1 MIVLVKNSDFCSVMT
16 VDSKVKRRLNV
27 TSSFLLYRSCIHFF
41 FDIALL
47 SLRFDVGTFRRLP
60 IDTTGSAQTS
70 PMIYASFRGLALAAM
85 ACQLTITN
93 GFLPMSPSPLS
104 PLKNSGELTT
114 HRTSTSSVTLSMAAD
129 TSAVSSLTPLI
140 SGDGSTC
147 YEDDLK
153 ERFQGKRVALYFSAG
168 WCPMCT
174 SFEPALMKFKAA
186 AEDSGKP
193 VEIVYV
199 PSDRSESDAGKRAE
213 SMGMVAV
220 PFEKADDYKKSFGVW
235 AGSEALKFGFG
246 GRRSGVPA
254 LVVLDP
260 QDGSELAFVAAE
272 SQGATA
278 LGSWPLD
285 DGVW

>member
-1 MIVLVKNSDFCSVMT
+1 
-16 VDSKVKRRLNV
+16 
-27 TSSFLLYRSCIHFF
+27 
-41 FDIALL
+41 
-47 SLRFDVGTFRRLP
+47 
-60 IDTTGSAQTS
+60 
-70 PMIYASFRGLALAAM
+70 MIYASFRGLALAAIV
-85 ACQLTITN
+85 CQFTITN
-93 GFLPMSPSPLS
+93 GFLPI
-104 PLKNSGELTT
+104 GEPTN
-114 HRTSTSSVTLSMAAD
+114 HRTSTSSVTLSMAAES
-129 TSAVSSLTPLI
+129 SAISSLTPLI
-140 SGDGSTC
+140 SEDGSTVMSS
-147 YEDDLK
+147 EDDLK
-153 ERFQGKRVALYFSAG
+153 DKFQGKRVALYFSAG

-174 SFEPALMKFKAA
+174 SFEPTLMQFKAA

-220 PFEKADDYKKSFGVW
+220 PFEKADEYKKSFGVW

-254 LVVLDP
+254 LVVLNP

-272 SQGATA
+272 SQGARA
-278 LGSWPLD
+278 LGSWSLD

>member
-1 MIVLVKNSDFCSVMT
+1 MM
-16 VDSKVKRRLNV
+16 
-27 TSSFLLYRSCIHFF
+27 
-41 FDIALL
+41 
-47 SLRFDVGTFRRLP
+47 
-60 IDTTGSAQTS
+60 
-70 PMIYASFRGLALAAM
+70 YANLQRLALAM
-85 ACQLTITN
+85 ACQLSITN
-93 GFLPMSPSPLS
+93 ALLPISSSPLS
-104 PLKNSGELTT
+104 PLQQSGEVT
-114 HRTSTSSVTLSMAAD
+114 HERTFAASVSLSMAAD
-129 TSAVSSLTPLI
+129 SSAISSLTPLV
-140 SGDGSTC
+140 SEDGSTFMSS
-147 YEDDLK
+147 EEELK
-153 ERFQGKRVALYFSAG
+153 EKFQGKRVALYFSAG

-174 SFEPALMKFKAA
+174 SFEPALMQFKAA

-272 SQGATA
+272 SKGPGA